1 MCELDGSI
9 RNKQA
14 QIDKIQEEML
24 SLTVRK
30 ELLSSGME
38 KINHR

>member
-14 QIDKIQEEML
+14 QLDKLQEEL
-24 SLTVRK
+24 LALTVRK

-38 KINHR
+38 KINKR